1 MDIII
6 PCAGL
11 STRFPNMR
19 PKYLLTDYLG
29 RGMIELVASA
39 YACDHRVHV
48 VILQQHDQQHGA
60 AAQLRS
66 MLGDAVNIVILPA
79 TTSGPAETIYQALDQ
94 AGITGSFLVRDCDSL
109 FAHEPLLPGNRLFV
123 DCLVNHPDLRTPANK
138 SYVEVNG
145 WDMVTNIME
154 KKIISDLFCVGGYQF
169 VSAHA
174 FITAYDDIKHSRL
187 DEIYISS
194 VFDHLI
200 SNDHVFSVSRVSDYV
215 DLGTKADWQRF
226 NDKPTIFCD
235 IDGTLIRNQ
244 AAHGPRAYG
253 TVVEPLTNNVNALL
267 VAKSR
272 GCQIIFTTARHPSL
286 EPLTRTMLND
296 LGFDGC
302 QLIMGLHHARRIVI
316 NDFAT
321 TNPYPSAVA
330 INIRRDDDCLDQL
343 LELR

>member
-1 MDIII
+1 
-6 PCAGL
+6 
-11 STRFPNMR
+11 
-19 PKYLLTDYLG
+19 
-29 RGMIELVASA
+29 MIELVASA
-39 YACDHRVHV
+39 YTDDHRVHV

-66 MLGDAVNIVILPA
+66 MLGDAVNIIILPE
-79 TTSGPAETIYQALDQ
+79 TTNGPTETIYQALNL

-145 WDMVTNIME
+145 WDIVTNIME

-169 VSAHA
+169 VSSHA
-174 FITAYDDIKHSRL
+174 FITAYDNIKHSRL

-194 VFDHLI
+194 VIDHLI
-200 SNDHVFSVSRVSDYV
+200 SKDQVFPVSRVSQYV
-215 DLGTKADWQRF
+215 DLGTKQDWQRF

-235 IDGTLIRNQ
+235 IDGSLIRNQ
-244 AAHGPRAYG
+244 AAHGQHAYG
-253 TVVEPLTNNVNALL
+253 TVVEPLTKNVNALL
-267 VAKSR
+267 AAKLR
-272 GCQIIFTTARHPSL
+272 GCQIIFTTARQAEL
-286 EPLTRTMLND
+286 EPVTRKMLDD

-302 QLIMGLHHARRIVI
+302 SLIMGLHHARRILI
-316 NDFAT
+316 NDFAP

-330 INIRRDDDCLDQL
+330 INIKRDDDCLDQL
-343 LELR
+343 LDLR